1 MNQIECATEG
11 RVATDLET
19 RTSKAGKS
27 YARFRLVVGDGD
39 QAQWL
44 SVTAIGPK
52 AMEVIPLLA
61 KSDRLYLEGS
71 LKLEK
76 WTGQDG
82 VERSGLSVLAWKL
95 VPLAKIGRQKPAQAR
110 PTAEAPQAEA
120 GNTYAAA
127 QGKRGWQ
134 APGHITDPRP
144 AGGPP
149 AHDEIPFGPEVR

>member
-1 MNQIECATEG
+1 MREIECATEG
-11 RVATDLET
+11 RVATDVET
-19 RTSKAGKS
+19 RTSKAGKP

-61 KSDRLYLEGS
+61 KSDRVYLEGS
-71 LKLEK
+71 IKLEK
-76 WTGQDG
+76 WQAQDG
-82 VERSGLSVLAWKL
+82 TERSGMAVLAWKV
-95 VPLAKIGRQKPAQAR
+95 VPLGKIGRSKPAQAR
-110 PTAEAPQAEA
+110 PSLGATS
-120 GNTYAAA
+120 
-127 QGKRGWQ
+127 Q